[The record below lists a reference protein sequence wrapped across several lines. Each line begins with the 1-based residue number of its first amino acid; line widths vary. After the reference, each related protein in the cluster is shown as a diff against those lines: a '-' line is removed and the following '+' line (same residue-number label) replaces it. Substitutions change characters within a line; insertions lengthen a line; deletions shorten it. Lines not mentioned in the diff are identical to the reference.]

1 MPTSTAA
8 PIDLEQGIA
17 AAIHDAVG
25 HHEQHGESGM
35 TYKTI
40 LLHVNDERRVAG
52 LVDAAARLASK
63 QEAHVIGL
71 YVLPPVPTYG
81 ATTIGAGMIKAGL
94 NTFREEAKRVRAAFE
109 KAVDGRG
116 FGTEWRVVEA
126 KNQGVAETIMNHARS
141 TDLVIASQ
149 RDRDWDF
156 ATLLDEPERLAIE
169 CGRPVLVVPHHKRF
183 ASFATRITV
192 AWNGSSESARAVF
205 DSLPLLQAA
214 ESVRILSINPHDETR
229 EVGAV
234 PTADIVATLER
245 HGVKCTGSKMLA
257 GDAEVG
263 IALLSSVADDK
274 SDLLVMGA
282 YGHSR
287 IREFVF
293 GGTTRHILT
302 HMTVPIL
309 MSH

>member
-1 MPTSTAA
+1 
-8 PIDLEQGIA
+8 
-17 AAIHDAVG
+17 
-25 HHEQHGESGM
+25 M
-35 TYKTI
+35 TYRTL
-40 LLHVNDERRVAG
+40 LLHVNDERRVPG
-52 LVDAAARLASK
+52 LVDSAARIAS
-63 QEAHVIGL
+63 QQGAHVIGL
-71 YVLPPVPTYG
+71 YVLPPVPTHG

-109 KAVDGRG
+109 TAVEARA

-126 KNQGVAETIMNHARS
+126 RNQGVAETIMDHGRV
-141 TDLVIASQ
+141 TDLIIASQ

-169 CGRPVLVVPHHKRF
+169 SGRPVLVVPHHKTF
-183 ASFATRITV
+183 AAFATRITV

-205 DSLPLLQAA
+205 DALPLLQAA
-214 ESVRILSINPHDETR
+214 ESVTIVWINPQDQVRDAGTL
-229 EVGAV
+229 
-234 PTADIVATLER
+234 PTSDITAALER
-245 HGVKCTGSKMLA
+245 HGVTCSGSSMLA
-257 GDAEVG
+257 DDADAG
-263 IALLSSVADDK
+263 SALLTSVADNR

-293 GGTTRHILT
+293 GGTTRHILK
-302 HMTVPIL
+302 HMTVPVL